1 MGTMNISALR
11 SHPWTRPSLVVLG
24 VLAGLHLLALLLL
37 GGLRLATGDVVLA
50 GTSVDGVAVSD
61 LDRTQLEVAVD
72 DHAQSRLSVPV
83 EVAADDDAAVG
94 TRAEIGVRA
103 EVDVMV
109 EQAWSRG
116 RRGLYTA
123 LVQQVGARF
132 GAVHDISFVTRLDE
146 SAYESWVAGTVQ
158 ELSVVPQPA
167 LIDLALD
174 AEGSPAP
181 QVTDATGGSRV
192 DADEVAE
199 VVRGVL
205 DDREERSVRVTVE
218 ALPPPTDAADLDTV
232 LADVFVALSAEVRL
246 DNPSAGAD
254 LTLAPAALT
263 DVLEVVFDD
272 DAPPGAR
279 LVVTSSAQRLT
290 DHLGEQGTQALSAG
304 PVDAVLDLSGD
315 EARVAGGTP
324 SIDPDLPAAA
334 RRIAELSLRDSDRRD
349 VLPGATEEPELPA
362 ADAERAL
369 RTSGFS
375 LEEVTLANPSDGAD
389 VVLDADALAR
399 LITAEFVREDDEVVL
414 LLDTDAERF
423 LDELGEQLAAVEAEP
438 IEASVSLAGG
448 EVQRSGGTSGLEL
461 DAEAAAEQVLAVA
474 TSSDRVGELP
484 GDVLQP
490 EFTAELAASIQQQVS
505 SFTTR
510 MVPGQSR
517 NTNIRRAVA
526 IIDGDVILP
535 GEQYSLNEGI
545 GERTAERGFVE
556 NGVIFEGELTSTRG
570 GGISQVATTF
580 VNAAWYSGIKLMRFQ
595 PHSFYFSRYPEGREA
610 TLAWNQI
617 DVVVEN
623 DSPHAILIA
632 TSASDR
638 AVTISFWSSPYAE
651 VESFTSPR
659 YNIRP
664 GRVRSGFTVDFGRTI
679 TYLDGTSR
687 DDTYSHTY
695 RPQN

>member
-1 MGTMNISALR
+1 MNLSALR
-11 SHPWTRPSLVVLG
+11 THPWTRPTLLTLG
-24 VLAGLHLLALLLL
+24 VMAGLHLLALLLL
-37 GGLRLATGDVVLA
+37 GGLRLATGDLVLA
-50 GTSVDGVAVSD
+50 GTTVDGVEVSG
-61 LDRTQLEVAVD
+61 LDRAQLEAAVE
-72 DHAQSRLSVPV
+72 DHAEDRLAIEV
-83 EVAADDDAAVG
+83 EVLADDDVARS
-94 TRAEIGVRA
+94 TRAEIGLRA
-103 EVDVMV
+103 EVDPMV
-109 EQAWSRG
+109 EDAWSRG
-116 RRGLYTA
+116 RRGFYTA

-132 GAVHDISFVTRLDE
+132 GAEHDVDFATRLDE
-146 SAYESWVAGTVQ
+146 SDYEIWVGDTVR
-158 ELSVVPQPA
+158 ELSVDPVPA
-167 LIDLALD
+167 LVDLALD
-174 AEGSPAP
+174 ANGAPAP
-181 QVTDATGGSRV
+181 EVTDATGGSRV
-192 DADEVAE
+192 DADEVRD

-205 DDREERSVRVTVE
+205 DDREERAVRVAVE
-218 ALPPPTDAADLDTV
+218 PLPEPTGAADLDTV
-232 LADVFVALSAEVRL
+232 LADVFVALGDDVSL
-246 DNPSAGAD
+246 DNPSASADVVLAPED
-254 LTLAPAALT
+254 LTE
-263 DVLEVVFDD
+263 VLEVVFDET
-272 DAPPGAR
+272 AAPGAR
-279 LVVTSSAQRLT
+279 LVVTSTADRLT
-290 DHLGEQGTQALSAG
+290 GHLGDDGTEALSAG
-304 PVDAVLDLSGD
+304 PVDAELDLSEG
-315 EARVAGGTP
+315 EARVIGGTP
-324 SIDPDLPAAA
+324 GIDPDLPATA
-334 RRIAELSLRDSDRRD
+334 RRVAELSLRDTDRRD
-349 VLPGATEEPELPA
+349 LLPGATEAPELPA
-362 ADAERAL
+362 DQAEAAL
-369 RTSGFS
+369 AASGFS
-375 LEEVTLANPSDGAD
+375 LEEITLANPSDGVD
-389 VVLDADALAR
+389 VVFDADALAR
-399 LITAEFVREDDEVVL
+399 LISAEFAREDDEVVL
-414 LLDTDAERF
+414 RLHTDAELL
-423 LDELGEQLAAVEAEP
+423 LDELGDELEAVEAEP

-448 EVQRSGGTSGLEL
+448 QVQRSGGTSGLEL
-461 DAEAAAEQVLAVA
+461 DAEAAAEQVLVVA
-474 TSSDRVGELP
+474 TSTERVGELP
-484 GDVLQP
+484 GEVIEP
-490 EFTAELAASIQQQVS
+490 EFTAELAESIQQQVS

-556 NGVIFEGELTSTRG
+556 NGVILEGELTSTRG

-695 RPQN
+695 RPEN